1 MSSDAQKEAALARR
15 LLGMLD
21 LTTLNDNDDAQ
32 SIRTLVA
39 NAATPVGHVAAL
51 CTWSRL
57 IGDALASLA
66 GTAVPVA
73 AVANFPAGKPE
84 VPAAAEECA
93 QAVAAGAAEVDVV
106 FPWRAY
112 LSGDHATPL
121 ALVSACREACGTR
134 ARLKVILETG
144 QLVTPARIRGAC
156 DIAIAGGAQFLKTS
170 TGKTQPG
177 ATLMAAEVLLDA
189 IAHAQRQ
196 GIRVGFKA
204 SGGVRTMADATG
216 YLALYERRFGAG
228 SAGPAVFR
236 IGASQLVHELMAVGG
251 GVGVVR
257 GPAGPG
263 AY

>member
-1 MSSDAQKEAALARR
+1 MTDPHKDAVLARR

-21 LTTLNDNDDAQ
+21 LTTLNATDDAEV
-32 SIRTLVA
+32 IRKLAV
-39 NAATPVGHVAAL
+39 NAATAVGHVAAL

-57 IGDALASLA
+57 IAAALASLK
-66 GTAVPVA
+66 GTGVPVA
-73 AVANFPAGKPE
+73 VVANFPAGEPDIQ
-84 VPAAAEECA
+84 AAAAQTA

-112 LSGDHATPL
+112 LAGDQTTPL
-121 ALVSACREACGTR
+121 ALVRACREACGEG
-134 ARLKVILETG
+134 AHLKVILETG
-144 QLVTPARIRGAC
+144 QLATAVRIREAS

-177 ATLMAAEVLLDA
+177 ATLLAAEVMLDA
-189 IAHAQRQ
+189 IAHAQAR
-196 GIRVGFKA
+196 GVRVGFKA

-236 IGASQLVHELMAVGG
+236 IGASQLVHELLDVAKEF
-251 GVGVVR
+251 
-257 GPAGPG
+257 A
-263 AY
+263 